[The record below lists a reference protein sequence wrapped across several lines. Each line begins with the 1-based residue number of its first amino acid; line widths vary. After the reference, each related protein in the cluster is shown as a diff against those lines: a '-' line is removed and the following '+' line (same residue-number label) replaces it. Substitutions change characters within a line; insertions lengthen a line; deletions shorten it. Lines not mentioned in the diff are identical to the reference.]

1 MSRGLHRQQHHQ
13 ESPLSQHC
21 RNNRSQATG
30 PGLKRGR
37 TTGSGDCQHLFKD
50 KAASGDQQ
58 KEHDVLWAQ
67 QPPARIKGTK
77 PAVGAPQET
86 PGGAG
91 ERRSR
96 RSPDKAHGVTA
107 ACHPHQ
113 GALGAG
119 TKPARSQKK
128 GSRSHPGHSKLPLCS
143 QAAPAQPRL
152 PGTPECRSRVSSMM
166 GRGHARLPFMS
177 SPVCWGQRM
186 REFFTL
192 KILNYFNRITFAMDS
207 V

>member
-96 RSPDKAHGVTA
+96 DKAHGVTA

-143 QAAPAQPRL
+143 QAATSPAPAAGNPGVPQPGQL
-152 PGTPECRSRVSSMM
+152 ND
-166 GRGHARLPFMS
+166 
-177 SPVCWGQRM
+177 GQRT
-186 REFFTL
+186 RQAAFHVLSCVLGTEDEG
-192 KILNYFNRITFAMDS
+192 ILYPENTQLF
-207 V
+207 